1 MKMISG
7 ILSVVLIIV
16 SSMTVFYWRDTGF
29 EPAVMDLV
37 KFLILVP
44 VGITC
49 ILLTPYMVRSF
60 LQSQNEKKKK
70 TEETATVDKEQNI
83 PEQVSKPDQYDFNI
97 YSASAWHA
105 FGENTEIHEGL
116 KRMVSPELHSQLLN
130 EKGLPILSYAIK
142 SPELDHDSDDAEME
156 LRHRL
161 ITFIEHQLSHNAD
174 VLSTV
179 VEQLKK
185 SARHYH
191 IQPSYQY
198 KLHAGWYSEDVTA
211 EDPDDFQDEIPDDG
225 ISRLDRLSI
234 HIILNETVTT
244 WCSEDIFREKIEQF
258 FEHYELESSRL
269 ELKFHYL
276 NALDSQQKW
285 FDLLKDIH
293 RQQYS
298 VSFLLCLDSDM
309 DQRILDEKTWID
321 TDYIPS
327 EFITASL
334 LAPSTQ
340 EVEALKISA
349 KLRVKEFAESLK
361 NTVAD
366 AELLSMDDTELLDVQ
381 FFILNDMI
389 SAAKARQFNRFIA
402 DSALEPEQFIYTRQ
416 GLGSTQELSII
427 FGFMVGILPGNQASV
442 LYSTEFEKNAVI
454 IKPITN

>member
-1 MKMISG
+1 MKMIAG

-16 SSMTVFYWRDTGF
+16 GSTTVFYWRDTGF

-60 LQSQNEKKKK
+60 LQFQNEKKKK

-83 PEQVSKPDQYDFNI
+83 PETVSKPDQYDFNI
-97 YSASAWHA
+97 YSTSAWHA

-116 KRMVSPELHSQLLN
+116 KRMVSPELHSQLIN

-156 LRHRL
+156 LQHRL
-161 ITFIEHQLSHNAD
+161 VAFIEHQLSHNDD

-225 ISRLDRLSI
+225 IPRLDRLSI

-269 ELKFHYL
+269 ELEFHYL

-293 RQQYS
+293 RQQYT

-309 DQRILDEKTWID
+309 DQRILDEKTWND

-366 AELLSMDDTELLDVQ
+366 DELLSMDDTELQDVQ
-381 FFILNDMI
+381 FFILYDMT

-427 FGFMVGILPGNQASV
+427 FGFMVGMLPGNQTSV

-454 IKPITN
+454 IKSITN

>member
-16 SSMTVFYWRDTGF
+16 GSTTVFYWRDTGF

-44 VGITC
+44 IGITC
-49 ILLTPYMVRSF
+49 ILLTPYMVRRF
-60 LQSQNEKKKK
+60 LHDQNEKKKK

-83 PEQVSKPDQYDFNI
+83 PEPVSKPDQYDFNI
-97 YSASAWHA
+97 YSTSAWHA

-142 SPELDHDSDDAEME
+142 SPELDHDTDDAEME
-156 LRHRL
+156 QQHRL
-161 ITFIEHQLSHNAD
+161 IAFIEHQLSHNAD

-198 KLHAGWYSEDVTA
+198 KLHAGWYSEDVKV
-211 EDPDDFQDEIPDDG
+211 EDPDDFQDEISDDG
-225 ISRLDRLSI
+225 ISRLDCLSI

-309 DQRILDEKTWID
+309 DQRILDEKIWND

-327 EFITASL
+327 EFISACV

-340 EVEALKISA
+340 EVEALEISA

-366 AELLSMDDTELLDVQ
+366 AELLSMDDTELQDVQ
-381 FFILNDMI
+381 FFILNNMT

-402 DSALEPEQFIYTRQ
+402 DIALEPEQFIYTRQ
-416 GLGSTQELSII
+416 GLGSTQELSTI
-427 FGFMVGILPGNQASV
+427 FGFMVGMLPSNQASV
-442 LYSTEFEKNAVI
+442 LYSTEFEKNTVI